1 MNKTGFLF
9 LSFGCIG
16 ITTEI
21 IFTSFSDSIISYL
34 DTSNF
39 DMKLIGHSYFW
50 MFFIYGL
57 IAILFP
63 PIYKKVKDFFIVY
76 RLIVYASLIF
86 CIEFISGFMLDQIIG
101 NCPWQYNSKFSICG
115 YIRLDYLFFWMIFG
129 YLIERLYLYLNNM
142 FISSIKK

>member
-34 DTSNF
+34 DSSNF
-39 DMKLIGHSYFW
+39 DMKLVGHSYFW

-63 PIYKKVKDFFIVY
+63 PVYKKVKGFFIVY
-76 RLIVYASLIF
+76 RLILYATVIF
-86 CIEFISGFMLDQIIG
+86 FIEFISGFILDQIIG
-101 NCPWQYNSKFSICG
+101 KCPWQYSNKFSIYG
-115 YIRLDYLFFWMIFG
+115 YIRLDYLFFWMGFG
-129 YLIERLYLYLNNM
+129 YLVEKLYLYLSNM